1 MSSNGKKPKVE
12 EESGESA
19 PLWIISFAD
28 MISLLMAFFV
38 MLSTFSDF
46 GPKEI
51 KQLHGV
57 LQVAMFESGSWFQ
70 KTPEQSGVAPN
81 INAANVTAQ
90 GSNIPTLEKTT
101 ALDSIKQTKPTNF
114 RDYRIFQSLSSDM
127 FISNGVTLSPRG
139 REFLETFANFWKT
152 APCRIIITERGAG
165 KNDKLGLRRAVVA
178 MECLNRF
185 GVKSEWCSVSAR
197 GAMPQSYFNDA
208 RIFEL
213 WLADGSICP

>member
-1 MSSNGKKPKVE
+1 MSSKPKAEE

-38 MLSTFSDF
+38 MLSTFADF

-57 LQVAMFESGSWFQ
+57 LQVAMFGSGSWFQ
-70 KTPEQSGVAPN
+70 NTPEQSGIAPN
-81 INAANVTAQ
+81 IAAANATSQ
-90 GSNIPTLEKTT
+90 GSSVPTLEKTKST
-101 ALDSIKQTKPTNF
+101 DSIEQTNPTNF
-114 RDYRIFQSLSSDM
+114 RDYRIFQSPSGNM
-127 FISNGVTLSPRG
+127 FISNGVMLSPAG
-139 REFLETFANFWKT
+139 REFLETFADFWKS

-165 KNDKLGLRRAVVA
+165 KNDKISIQRAAVA
-178 MECLNRF
+178 IDYLDRL
-185 GVKSEWCSVSAR
+185 GVKSEWCSVSGR
-197 GAMPQSYFNDA
+197 GAMPQSYFSGE
-208 RIFEL
+208 RIFEI